1 MDPAAPDGHRRVYA
15 ARTKQLLLA
24 GSILAIYLCTISLIW
39 EPDPDTGIRP
49 TPGDYLPIVIPGT
62 ILVLWL
68 IWRALKARVE
78 TSDGG
83 VRLVRVVGKEWFPWS
98 DVRGF
103 ELLPSPS
110 KRGATVRLRQQN
122 ETLVIVRS
130 EVNLRPPRDRDER
143 RRRATERAVAFRDV
157 LEADRVERMA
167 SYRPQVSA
175 PARGGMLPLSGNGRE
190 GGPPG
195 PAAPASAAG

>member
-1 MDPAAPDGHRRVYA
+1 MAPGRLTAMEPVASDDHRRVYA
-15 ARTKQLLLA
+15 ARAKQLLLA
-24 GSILAIYLCTISLIW
+24 GSILAIYLATISLIW

-49 TPGDYLPIVIPGT
+49 APGDYLPIVIPGT

-68 IWRALKARVE
+68 LWRALKARIE
-78 TSDGG
+78 TSDRGI
-83 VRLVRVVGKEWFPWS
+83 RLIRVVGREWFPWS

-103 ELLPSPS
+103 EVLPSPS

-122 ETLVIVRS
+122 ETLVILRS

-143 RRRATERAVAFRDV
+143 RRRATERAEAFCSV

-167 SYRPQVSA
+167 SYRPVPGTTR
-175 PARGGMLPLSGNGRE
+175 PAQGSRRPV
-190 GGPPG
+190 PG
-195 PAAPASAAG
+195 TTR